1 MDEAVGDSV
10 VSVDVSVWKLDSE
23 DGFSEDSVE
32 LKTLAVD
39 VAP

>member
-1 MDEAVGDSV
+1 MDKVVGDSV
-10 VSVDVSVWKLDSE
+10 VTVVFSVWKLGSE